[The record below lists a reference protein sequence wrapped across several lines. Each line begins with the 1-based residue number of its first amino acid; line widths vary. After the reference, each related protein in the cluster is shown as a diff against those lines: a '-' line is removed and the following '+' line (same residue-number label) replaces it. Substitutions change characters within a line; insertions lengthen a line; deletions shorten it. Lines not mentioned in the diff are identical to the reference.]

1 MFIPITGI
9 IILTGSIIYIIQ
21 AQRRYNQSKKRIEK
35 AILERHQGV
44 QVTPESAAP
53 APKPA
58 LVCYNCR
65 NKLPTSPGNSIVC
78 PVCGFV
84 TKKAD

>member
-1 MFIPITGI
+1 MIK
-9 IILTGSIIYIIQ
+9 
-21 AQRRYNQSKKRIEK
+21 AQRRYNQSKNRIEK

-53 APKPA
+53 ASKPA
-58 LVCYNCR
+58 LVCSNCR

-78 PVCGFV
+78 PICGFV
-84 TKKAD
+84 TKKTD